1 MIEAENATSPL
12 TELMQSRNDGI
23 VTYAAAVLFRM
34 SGEKSPE
41 YKKRLSM
48 ELGTV
53 FREDGT
59 GIGGAGGIGGWGA
72 NGPNMDLVDMN
83 ALMGAD
89 EVGGAFGDQ
98 MYHHGAAPNH
108 QGPPSVASSV
118 RNPYGHH
125 QQPFDAQVK

>member
-59 GIGGAGGIGGWGA
+59 GANGIGGWGA

-98 MYHHGAAPNH
+98 MYHHGGAPNH

-118 RNPYGHH
+118 RNPYAHH
-125 QQPFDAQVK
+125 QQPFDPQV